1 MPRINLGPADFET
14 FVAVAELGSFGR
26 AAQRL
31 SISQPAVTQ
40 RVLRLERVLG
50 MKLFDRT
57 TRRVSL
63 SGAGVR
69 LMQKAQ
75 PTIVAL
81 RSILEDFHNEASLK
95 AGTVALGVSPSL
107 AATVIPSILRRFMD
121 KYPGVTIR
129 LFDDL
134 AGHMVERLQLDQI
147 DFAILPKS
155 RFSDEFNFEPLFN
168 DQLFAVVPLDHPLAR
183 ETSLSWSR
191 FLKYPQLTH
200 PIEAAVRNSL
210 RDETLSDQAQ
220 PKPAL
225 EAKNISTLLAM
236 VEAGLGVTLLP
247 EVLRGWLNR
256 DTVATIKISRPPLVR
271 TIGILTRRERSLS
284 VPAAAFLGM
293 VRAKLKRK

>member
-107 AATVIPSILRRFMD
+107 AATVIPSILRRFM
-121 KYPGVTIR
+121 I
-129 LFDDL
+129 
-134 AGHMVERLQLDQI
+134 
-147 DFAILPKS
+147 
-155 RFSDEFNFEPLFN
+155 
-168 DQLFAVVPLDHPLAR
+168 
-183 ETSLSWSR
+183 
-191 FLKYPQLTH
+191 
-200 PIEAAVRNSL
+200 
-210 RDETLSDQAQ
+210 
-220 PKPAL
+220 
-225 EAKNISTLLAM
+225 
-236 VEAGLGVTLLP
+236 
-247 EVLRGWLNR
+247 
-256 DTVATIKISRPPLVR
+256 
-271 TIGILTRRERSLS
+271 
-284 VPAAAFLGM
+284 
-293 VRAKLKRK
+293 